1 MGIFNKAKTTKEE
14 KVESAETT
22 KAVAPKPR
30 APKKVA
36 DESGKGGVLKGKSN
50 HAYNV
55 LVKPLI
61 TEKAS
66 SMGAE
71 GKYVFSV
78 NPSMN
83 KIEVKKAIRAVYN
96 VNPVSVRMINV
107 EGKRVRQGR
116 TEGKKKDWKK
126 AIVTLREG
134 EKIEVYEGV

>member
-1 MGIFNKAKTTKEE
+1 MGIFNKSKTKKEDA
-14 KVESAETT
+14 VESTATPQATEL
-22 KAVAPKPR
+22 KPR
-30 APKKVA
+30 ALKKTVDQA
-36 DESGKGGVLKGKSN
+36 DKHTVLKGKSN
-50 HAYNV
+50 QSYKV
-55 LVKPLI
+55 LIKPLI

-66 SMGAE
+66 SMGVE

-78 NPSMN
+78 NPTMN

-96 VNPVSVRMINV
+96 VNPVSVRMISV
-107 EGKRVRQGR
+107 IGKRVRYGR